1 MCWYTLLVTSV
12 AVDGNKQ
19 IDAVL
24 QKGSASWRWDT
35 KMKRPSQGS
44 SKAGRVFLTYSAI
57 IWQRIPY
64 WLFLSGSDIHE
75 WTPRSICFVLGDS
88 SRVHCALH
96 ISCLFSASNICA
108 YSTVCAYHLVLVF
121 TTKKM
126 HIYLFVSPLPSFI
139 FVFRPSWC
147 IVRFSIQVLFFYSS
161 PLPLP
166 LPLLF
171 AVSKKFYL
179 KCIFHLS
186 FALWWPKQARKEKAD
201 VQHI

>member
-1 MCWYTLLVTSV
+1 MEMGYKNEETVS
-12 AVDGNKQ
+12 
-19 IDAVL
+19 
-24 QKGSASWRWDT
+24 REF
-35 KMKRPSQGS
+35 QGG
-44 SKAGRVFLTYSAI
+44 AVFLTYSAI

-64 WLFLSGSDIHE
+64 WLFLAGSDIHE

-88 SRVHCALH
+88 SRLHCTLQ

-121 TTKKM
+121 TKKNAY
-126 HIYLFVSPLPSFI
+126 IFICFSPSQFHFL
-139 FVFRPSWC
+139 FRPSWC

-186 FALWWPKQARKEKAD
+186 FALWWTKQARKEKAD